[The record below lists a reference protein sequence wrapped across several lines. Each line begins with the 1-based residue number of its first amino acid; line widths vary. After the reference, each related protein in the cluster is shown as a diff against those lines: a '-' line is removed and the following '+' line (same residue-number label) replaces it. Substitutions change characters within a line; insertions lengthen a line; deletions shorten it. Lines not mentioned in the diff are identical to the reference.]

1 MKKFNFKK
9 ELYND
14 LKYANETIKTLEKR
28 LTDKEEN
35 LAEKREKIEYFEK
48 NLENV
53 YYTLKTIKELTE
65 DKTIE
70 TICILKMQDIKI
82 MSGIYIGEE

>member
-9 ELYND
+9 ELYDD
-14 LKYANETIKTLEKR
+14 LKDANETIRTLETR

-35 LAEKREKIEYFEK
+35 LAEKREKIDYFK
-48 NLENV
+48 DNLENV
-53 YYTLKTIKELTE
+53 YYTLKTIKELTK

-70 TICILKMQDIKI
+70 TICILKMQDIKN
-82 MSGIYIGEE
+82 MSGIYIGGE

>member
-14 LKYANETIKTLEKR
+14 LKDANETIRTLETR

-35 LAEKREKIEYFEK
+35 LAEKREKIDYFK
-48 NLENV
+48 DNLENV

-70 TICILKMQDIKI
+70 TICILKMQDIKN
-82 MSGIYIGEE
+82 MSGIYISEE

>member
-14 LKYANETIKTLEKR
+14 LKDANEIIRTLETR
-28 LTDKEEN
+28 LTNKEEN
-35 LAEKREKIEYFEK
+35 LAEKREKIDYFK
-48 NLENV
+48 DNLENV
-53 YYTLKTIKELTE
+53 YYTLKTIKELTK

-70 TICILKMQDIKI
+70 TICILKMQDIKN
-82 MSGIYIGEE
+82 MSGIYVSEK

>member
-14 LKYANETIKTLEKR
+14 LRKAKEEIRSLENAVI
-28 LTDKEEN
+28 DKEKK
-35 LAEKREKIEYFEK
+35 LTEKWEKTEYFK
-48 NLENV
+48 DNLENV

-70 TICILKMQDIKI
+70 TICVLKMQDIKN

>member
-14 LKYANETIKTLEKR
+14 LKYANETISTLETS
-28 LTDKEEN
+28 LSDKEEN
-35 LAEKREKIEYFEK
+35 LAKYLEKIDYFTD
-48 NLENV
+48 NLKNV
-53 YYTLKTIKELTE
+53 YYTLKTIKELTK

-70 TICILKMQDIKI
+70 TICILKMQDIKN
-82 MSGIYIGEE
+82 MSGIYIGE

>member
-1 MKKFNFKK
+1 MKKFNLKK

-14 LKYANETIKTLEKR
+14 LKDANETIRTLETR
-28 LTDKEEN
+28 LNDKEEN
-35 LAEKREKIEYFEK
+35 LAEKREKIDYFK
-48 NLENV
+48 DNLENV
-53 YYTLKTIKELTE
+53 YYTLKTIKELTK

-70 TICILKMQDIKI
+70 TICILKMQDIKN

>member
-9 ELYND
+9 ELYDD
-14 LKYANETIKTLEKR
+14 LKDANETIRTLETR

-35 LAEKREKIEYFEK
+35 LAEKREKIDYLK
-48 NLENV
+48 DNLENV
-53 YYTLKTIKELTE
+53 YYTLKTIKELTK

-70 TICILKMQDIKI
+70 TICILKMQDIKN

>member
-14 LKYANETIKTLEKR
+14 LKDANETIITLETR

-35 LAEKREKIEYFEK
+35 IAEKREKIDYFED

-53 YYTLKTIKELTE
+53 YYTLKTIKELTK

-70 TICILKMQDIKI
+70 TICILKMQDIKN